1 MIKENFVLMDAPISI
16 LMPCYQI
23 NSWLNEALTSVN
35 LAGVKVNADLVIVA
49 NNMDSEKLIEL
60 NLLCK
65 QLLTINFRIVDAGKT
80 NLVKALNYGLEY
92 CQHELIARM
101 DQDDLMGPDR
111 LILQRNFMELNP
123 DHVLV
128 GGSVIVINQ
137 DGSPIYTQSYLSNS
151 EDIAKNLKSGNCFAH
166 PAVMYRKSS
175 LARVGGY
182 SELFPYA
189 EDFDLFVRLSKV
201 GKLANLSQ
209 VVLKY
214 RLSQFQV
221 SSKHR
226 QAQIVSTKAI
236 IIAQEVRALALEKE
250 FPLPDTPLLLADWI
264 RKIRRA
270 SLLGFFSTHTKRRC
284 TSLALRKA
292 FSLSFLAIAR
302 SAGNKRRRINS
313 QVLINLILA
322 FVFSPSTLI
331 EFLSRTFQNRALSQA
346 H

>member
-1 MIKENFVLMDAPISI
+1 
-16 LMPCYQI
+16 MPCYQI

-35 LAGVKVNADLVIVA
+35 RAGVKVNADLVMVA
-49 NNMDSEKLIEL
+49 NNMDSAQLAEL
-60 NLLCK
+60 NLLCT

-80 NLVKALNYGLEY
+80 NLVTALNYGLKY

-101 DQDDLMGPDR
+101 DQDDLMEPDR

-137 DGSPIYTQSYLSNS
+137 DGSPIYTQKYLDNS
-151 EDIAKNLKSGNCFAH
+151 DDIVSNLKRGNCFAH

-189 EDFDLFVRLSKV
+189 EDFDLFVRLSRI
-201 GKLANLSQ
+201 GKLANLAQ
-209 VVLKY
+209 VVLRY
-214 RLSQFQV
+214 RVSQFQV
-221 SSKHR
+221 SYKHR

-236 IIAQEVRALALEKE
+236 IISQEVRALTLEKE
-250 FPLPDTPLLLADWI
+250 FPLPDNPQQLTNWI
-264 RKIRRA
+264 RKLRGV
-270 SLLGFFSTHTKRRC
+270 SLLGFFSTNTKRRS

-302 SAGNKRRRINS
+302 SAGTRMRRLNS
-313 QVLINLILA
+313 QVLRNLFLA
-322 FVFSPSTLI
+322 FVFSPSTL
-331 EFLSRTFQNRALSQA
+331 LALVVKTFRNRALNQA